1 MKQVIALEWWL
12 LFDLWGNFFK
22 IRSESFSFPGGRPCK
37 QPHLLVYGRG
47 RGEGSPVIVTTC
59 ILFLSIFRFSSR
71 HLVLPMNTPPTGEK
85 PVKGVG
91 FGVG

>member
-1 MKQVIALEWWL
+1 MDKKSEASNGVGVVAVV
-12 LFDLWGNFFK
+12 
-22 IRSESFSFPGGRPCK
+22 RSMGESFSFPGGQPCK